1 MWNKLFSI
9 MEKMWKI
16 KKKLQKI
23 FKSTVKIGNT
33 LNEFEIHPGYLLFV
47 IYKQEIIAILV
58 LAKKII

>member
-1 MWNKLFSI
+1 